1 LQALRK
7 EWENLAFKVGEDVDD
22 FALRLNTLQQKMVQ
36 FGVDTYN
43 EERAVEK
50 LFRCIPEKYKQIA
63 RLIESLL
70 DLSTMS
76 IEEVICRL
84 KVIDGD
90 EPQPISGLITIGGK
104 LHLTREQWEAYQGDG
119 KKGESSSSVGG
130 RKRSKPHKVRGGTQ
144 VGAQGR
150 AEGGPRRGAQGSTA
164 GNQKPARDDACRN
177 CGKLGHWAKECRQP
191 RCGQTHVAQ
200 VEEPALLLAHASI
213 ELSLAASAAAA
224 LLHLDEPR
232 AYTLL
237 GDGLNN
243 DKINGWCL
251 DTDATQHMTGRR
263 EFFTE
268 LDSSV
273 RGSVKFGDT
282 SGMEIKGVGSVIF
295 TAEFGEHRL
304 LTGVYYIPTLRNSI
318 ISLGQLDENGSRVE
332 IKDGVM
338 RIWDRHR
345 RLITKV
351 TRGSNRLYILNVQ
364 VAQPLCLTVRL
375 DEA

>member
-7 EWENLAFKVGEDVDD
+7 EWENLAFKLGEDVDD

-63 RLIESLL
+63 RSIESLL

-84 KVIDGD
+84 KVVDGD

-130 RKRSKPHKVRGGTQ
+130 RKRSKPHKARGGTQ

-150 AEGGPRRGAQGSTA
+150 AKGGPRRGAQGSTA

-177 CGKLGHWAKECRQP
+177 CGKLGHWAKKCRQP

-232 AYTLL
+232 AHTLL

-273 RGSVKFGDT
+273 RGSVKFGDI
-282 SGMEIKGVGSVIF
+282 SSVEIKGVGSVIF

-318 ISLGQLDENGSRVE
+318 ISLGQLDENSSRVE

-364 VAQPLCLTVRL
+364 VAQPLCLAVRL